1 MRGCWLFSRLT
12 VAAVLETLRGNQ
24 RWTYTLRQL
33 QHSTRSALPSFHKA
47 MPADM
52 RRSFRRCC
60 ALALCAA
67 VLAACEPVFVF
78 AGGRVGGVEEAPPAN
93 WGFAESVDTVQ
104 VETRPA
110 DPYSVNVWGVG
121 VGARFYV
128 AASDGADAR
137 WAQAIKADSRV
148 RLKVGERVFPLAA
161 ERVLDAAELNDV
173 AAAYAA
179 KYDTD
184 REQSFVDAAWVY
196 RLSPR

>member
-1 MRGCWLFSRLT
+1 M
-12 VAAVLETLRGNQ
+12 
-24 RWTYTLRQL
+24 
-33 QHSTRSALPSFHKA
+33 
-47 MPADM
+47 
-52 RRSFRRCC
+52 
-60 ALALCAA
+60 
-67 VLAACEPVFVF
+67 LAACEPVFVF
-78 AGGRVGGVEEAPPAN
+78 AGGRVGGVEEVPPAD

-137 WAQAIKADSRV
+137 WAQAIEADSRV

>member
-1 MRGCWLFSRLT
+1 MP
-12 VAAVLETLRGNQ
+12 VAA
-24 RWTYTLRQL
+24 
-33 QHSTRSALPSFHKA
+33 
-47 MPADM
+47 
-52 RRSFRRCC
+52 RRSLRRCC
-60 ALALCAA
+60 ALALCAI
-67 VLAACEPVFVF
+67 VLAGCEPVFVF
-78 AGGRVGGVEEAPPAN
+78 AGGRVGGVEEVPPAN
-93 WGFAESVDTVQ
+93 WGFAGSVDTVQ

-137 WAQAIKADSRV
+137 WAQAIEADSRV